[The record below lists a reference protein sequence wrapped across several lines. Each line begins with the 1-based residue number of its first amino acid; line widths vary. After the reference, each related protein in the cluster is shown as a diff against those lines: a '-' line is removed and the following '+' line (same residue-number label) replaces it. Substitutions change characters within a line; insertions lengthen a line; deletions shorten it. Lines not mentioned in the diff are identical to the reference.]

1 MPMNILITGASGF
14 IGRQLVPLLLA
25 DGHTLHGITRKTSTS
40 RHGDSTATPQN
51 TRLIWHQVN
60 LADTAAVS
68 ACIASIK
75 PEACIH
81 LAWDTEP
88 GRYLDDVEGNL
99 KLLQHSLHLLRELV
113 RHECSHFLA
122 LGSCAEYAI
131 TDTDIGE
138 SAATAPDTIYAAAKL
153 SLCLLGQQITKNT
166 ATRFCW
172 GRLFYLYG
180 PGEHPKRL
188 VPGVIAA
195 MAAGQEFK
203 ASHGEQGRDY
213 LHVVDAASALQC
225 LLNHRAD
232 GVYNICSGVAVQ
244 IKDILLTV
252 EKLMQRKDLVKL
264 GALSARAWDPERI
277 VGDNRKLKALGWEP
291 HFDLAKGL
299 SATIQSY
306 KSTPEP

>member
-1 MPMNILITGASGF
+1 MNILITGASGF

-25 DGHTLHGITRKTSTS
+25 EGHTLHGITRKPPIPAHADTIGFPKSSPLT
-40 RHGDSTATPQN
+40 
-51 TRLIWHQVN
+51 WHQVD

-68 ACIASIK
+68 ACIGTVK
-75 PEACIH
+75 PDACIH
-81 LAWDTEP
+81 LAWDTQP

-113 RHECSHFLA
+113 RHECSHVLA

-131 TDTDIGE
+131 TDTDLEE

-166 ATRFCW
+166 ATRFSW

-195 MAAGQEFK
+195 MAAGQDFE
-203 ASHGEQGRDY
+203 ASHGEQARDY
-213 LHVVDAASALQC
+213 LHVQDVASALQC
-225 LLNHRAD
+225 LVNHRAN
-232 GVYNICSGVAVQ
+232 GVFNICSGVGVQ

-252 EKLMQRKDLVKL
+252 EKLMHRKGLVKL
-264 GALSARAWDPERI
+264 GALPARAWDPERI

-291 HFDLAKGL
+291 QYNLDNGL
-299 SATIQSY
+299 RSTIQTLTGTSH
-306 KSTPEP
+306 P